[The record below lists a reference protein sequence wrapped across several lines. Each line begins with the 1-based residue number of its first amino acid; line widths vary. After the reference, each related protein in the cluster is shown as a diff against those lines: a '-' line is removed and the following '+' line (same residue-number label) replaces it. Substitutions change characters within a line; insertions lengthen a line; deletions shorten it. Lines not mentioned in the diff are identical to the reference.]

1 MKDFEGKVAV
11 VTGAASGIGLGMATR
26 FAQEG
31 MKVVLADVE
40 QPALDAAVLQLQ
52 RAEHQVIGVH
62 ADVSD
67 GKSVDALAKAALD
80 AYGAV
85 DVLCNNAGVGGGRG
99 LLWESTMKD
108 WQWVFGVNFWGVL
121 HGIRTFV
128 PIMLSQGE
136 EGHIVNTASLAGL
149 APGSG
154 IYAVTKHAVVS
165 LTEAL
170 NANLRMIQSKIGVS
184 CLCPGFVKTNIL
196 NAERNRPTEWSN
208 EGAEA
213 PLNPA
218 EEMFRKY
225 MEDSVAAGMAPEQV
239 GDIVLQGIR
248 DDRFWILTSEQFDTV
263 VQMRMESILSRTNPA
278 PPRLP

>member
-85 DVLCNNAGVGGGRG
+85 HVLCNNAGVGGGRG